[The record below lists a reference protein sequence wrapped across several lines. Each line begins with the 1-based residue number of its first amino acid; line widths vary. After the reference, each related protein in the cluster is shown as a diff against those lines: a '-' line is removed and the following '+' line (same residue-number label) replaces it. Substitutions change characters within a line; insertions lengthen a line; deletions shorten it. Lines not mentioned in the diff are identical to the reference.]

1 MHVMVPIATGY
12 KENKSCCDGKKRGVA
27 KICSGKPAINGY
39 QKIFHTPDDRRPTA
53 IDIYIYIYIYILYLY
68 RTGIHFREDTVGLG
82 NKTLWYSLKFL
93 MKKMLLR
100 SINWKYQNKD

>member
-1 MHVMVPIATGY
+1 MDI
-12 KENKSCCDGKKRGVA
+12 KKYSIRQMIG
-27 KICSGKPAINGY
+27 G
-39 QKIFHTPDDRRPTA
+39 QQLL
-53 IDIYIYIYIYILYLY
+53 IYIYIYILYLY

>member
-1 MHVMVPIATGY
+1 MDI
-12 KENKSCCDGKKRGVA
+12 KKSS
-27 KICSGKPAINGY
+27 ICQMIGG
-39 QKIFHTPDDRRPTA
+39 QQLL
-53 IDIYIYIYIYILYLY
+53 IYIYIYIYILYLY

-100 SINWKYQNKD
+100 SINWKYQNED

>member
-1 MHVMVPIATGY
+1 MDI
-12 KENKSCCDGKKRGVA
+12 KKSSIRQMIGGQQLL
-27 KICSGKPAINGY
+27 IY
-39 QKIFHTPDDRRPTA
+39 
-53 IDIYIYIYIYILYLY
+53 IYIYIYIYILYLY

-100 SINWKYQNKD
+100 SINWKNQNKD

>member
-1 MHVMVPIATGY
+1 MDI
-12 KENKSCCDGKKRGVA
+12 KKSSIRQMIGG
-27 KICSGKPAINGY
+27 
-39 QKIFHTPDDRRPTA
+39 QQLL
-53 IDIYIYIYIYILYLY
+53 IYIYIYIYILYLY

-100 SINWKYQNKD
+100 SINWKYQNED